1 MALFEAVILTGGRS
15 RTLRVQ
21 APDAVAARAAVAH
34 YGRVISIRRR
44 WGGGLFHAALT
55 RSERYILLIRLAAMI
70 ESRVGVAEALRRL
83 GETFRGRVGRVAGE
97 LVDAVEVGD
106 DLPTAFERLPQAFPA
121 PVVALIRAGC
131 VSGST
136 PRALRDAAAF
146 EQEVAGTERHF
157 SLALLATI
165 ANFFLAAA
173 IMVGTTQ
180 YLSPLL
186 VNTELLHSAGAAIDV
201 GWVSLAADIST
212 VLVLSLSALL
222 LMMVFIAT
230 IGRQLAPG
238 PCDRL
243 ISWFPVY
250 RPIALGR
257 DLYIMLYKL
266 SLLVRS
272 GVAIDAA
279 LALVAESAPP
289 GAMRQDITRARTDV
303 KAGRPWPEALTLLPA
318 MDRASLS
325 AAEDRTEVARTLNAL
340 ALQYKD
346 IYIYNLGMLVP
357 VLKSISVIF
366 LGIAAAV
373 LFGLTVLPMFQ
384 VTDYISRR

>member
-266 SLLVRS
+266 SLLVPRTRS
-272 GVAIDAA
+272 ISRPKTAA
-279 LALVAESAPP
+279 
-289 GAMRQDITRARTDV
+289 
-303 KAGRPWPEALTLLPA
+303 
-318 MDRASLS
+318 ASS
-325 AAEDRTEVARTLNAL
+325 SGMGTVARWKL
-340 ALQYKD
+340 
-346 IYIYNLGMLVP
+346 IP
-357 VLKSISVIF
+357 W
-366 LGIAAAV
+366 
-373 LFGLTVLPMFQ
+373 
-384 VTDYISRR
+384 